1 MNLPPVPP
9 PSHPSS
15 ASARLL
21 FEHLP
26 GSWRI
31 RIREVLL
38 IITMWTAVALVVGTL
53 AWVVID
59 LVMLGWSRLSWEFLT
74 TEPRRNGRSG
84 GIWPV
89 IVSTGVILA
98 CCVAVVVPIGMT
110 AAILLAQSR
119 SRVAD
124 LIRLSLDVLAG
135 APSIVLGLFG
145 FAFFCKFLGLGFSL
159 LAGGL
164 TLACMCLPLVVR
176 IAESGI
182 RAVPHEQVAAA
193 AALGLSRFT
202 TLRTLILPAA
212 APALGAALALGIGRA
227 LAETAALLYTSGYV
241 ERMPGSLMDSGRS
254 LTVHIYALAMDVAG
268 GEASAAATALVLIVV
283 LIVIDL
289 IAGFVLLCWAS
300 RRITA

>member
-1 MNLPPVPP
+1 MPEPLPRAPAGPP
-9 PSHPSS
+9 LGV
-15 ASARLL
+15 RVRD
-21 FEHLP
+21 
-26 GSWRI
+26 G
-31 RIREVLL
+31 VLVL
-38 IITMWTAVALVVGTL
+38 AMWTAVALMVGAL

-59 LVMLGWSRLSWEFLT
+59 LLMLGWKRLSWEFLT
-74 TEPRRNGRSG
+74 TDPRRNGRLG
-84 GIWPV
+84 GIAPML
-89 IVSTGVILA
+89 VSTGLILA
-98 CCVAVVVPIGMT
+98 CCVVVVVPIGLT
-110 AAILLAQSR
+110 AAVLLAQSR
-119 SRVAD
+119 TRAAN

-145 FAFFCKFLGLGFSL
+145 FAFFGKALGLGFSL
-159 LAGGL
+159 LSGGL

-193 AALGLSRFT
+193 AALGLSRLT
-202 TLRTLILPAA
+202 TLRSLILPAA

-241 ERMPGSLMDSGRS
+241 DRMPGSLMDSGRS
-254 LTVHIYALAMDVAG
+254 LTVHIYDLAMNVSG
-268 GEASAAATALVLIVV
+268 GDASAAATALVLMAV

-289 IAGFVLLCWAS
+289 AAGLVLLRWAT